1 MNRNI
6 FTGIII
12 LIIVAVA
19 FFVKPAKTEEHEWMI
34 NDYAYVTHVC
44 STPEPLIASALLYKD
59 PTKEN
64 IAKADK
70 MFLEAMTAKICI
82 FNPQDWLVRL
92 TEKVFTVQD
101 LYGIEGYDGM
111 VWSVTTVG
119 QNGLVYQVYVGM
131 LKKEYASKKPIS
143 NFLGNNI

>member
-44 STPEPLIASALLYKD
+44 STPEPLIASALELLA
-59 PTKEN
+59 
-64 IAKADK
+64 I
-70 MFLEAMTAKICI
+70 LE
-82 FNPQDWLVRL
+82 LV
-92 TEKVFTVQD
+92 E
-101 LYGIEGYDGM
+101 
-111 VWSVTTVG
+111 S
-119 QNGLVYQVYVGM
+119 
-131 LKKEYASKKPIS
+131 IS
-143 NFLGNNI
+143 NSSVFFINLKFND